1 MKPIYLDYA
10 ATTPVDP
17 RVSDVMLRYLNM
29 DGIFGN
35 PASSTH
41 IFGQN
46 AAEAVNTAREKI
58 AAILKAD
65 PREIIFTSG
74 ATESNNL
81 AIKGLAQFYR
91 SRGNHIITVKTEHK
105 AVLHTCEALA
115 KDGFK
120 ITYLSVDK
128 RGLIDLEELE
138 QAITDKT
145 LLVSIMHVNNET
157 GTIQDILKI
166 AALVKKKG
174 VFFHTDAAQS
184 IGKLDIDLQKMP
196 IDLLSFSGHKIYAPK
211 GIGVLFVR
219 RTPRVKLLE
228 QINGGHHEEGMR
240 SGTLATHQIAAL
252 AKALELMQTER
263 DVEQARISHLRNQ
276 LWDRLKHL
284 PNAHLNSA
292 PAHTLPNIL
301 NITFDGVNNIELMQ
315 RCPELAFSAGSACQ
329 SASITPS
336 HVLIAMGLSKGQAN
350 NTIRLSLGRYTTE
363 SDIETTAKILMERIK

>member
-184 IGKLDIDLQKMP
+184 IGKLNIDLQKMP

-228 QINGGHHEEGMR
+228 QISGGHHEEGMR
-240 SGTLATHQIAAL
+240 SGTLATHQITAL
-252 AKALELMQTER
+252 AMALELMQTER
-263 DVEQARISHLRNQ
+263 DVEQACITTLRNQ
-276 LWDRLKHL
+276 LWDRLKAL
-284 PNAHLNSA
+284 PNAHLNGDL
-292 PAHTLPNIL
+292 AHTLPNIL
-301 NITFDGVNNIELMQ
+301 NITFDDVNNIELMEA
-315 RCPELAFSAGSACQ
+315 CPELAFSAGSACQ

-336 HVLIAMGLSKGQAN
+336 HVLTAMGITKEQAN
-350 NTIRLSLGRYTTE
+350 NTVRFSLGRYTTE
-363 SDIETTAKILMERIK
+363 SDIETAANLLIERIT

>member
-1 MKPIYLDYA
+1 
-10 ATTPVDP
+10 
-17 RVSDVMLRYLNM
+17 
-29 DGIFGN
+29 
-35 PASSTH
+35 
-41 IFGQN
+41 
-46 AAEAVNTAREKI
+46 
-58 AAILKAD
+58 
-65 PREIIFTSG
+65 
-74 ATESNNL
+74 
-81 AIKGLAQFYR
+81 
-91 SRGNHIITVKTEHK
+91 VKTEHK

-184 IGKLDIDLQKMP
+184 IGKLNIDLQKMP

-228 QINGGHHEEGMR
+228 QISGGHHEEGMR
-240 SGTLATHQIAAL
+240 SGTLATHQITAL
-252 AKALELMQTER
+252 AMALELMQTER
-263 DVEQARISHLRNQ
+263 DVEQACITTLRNQ
-276 LWDRLKHL
+276 LWDRLKAL
-284 PNAHLNSA
+284 PNAHLNGDL
-292 PAHTLPNIL
+292 AHTLPNIL
-301 NITFDGVNNIELMQ
+301 NITFDDVNNIELMEA
-315 RCPELAFSAGSACQ
+315 CPELAFSAGSACQ

-336 HVLIAMGLSKGQAN
+336 HVLTAMGITKEQAN
-350 NTIRLSLGRYTTE
+350 NTVRFSLGRYTTE
-363 SDIETTAKILMERIK
+363 SDIETAANLLIERIT

>member
-10 ATTPVDP
+10 ATTPVDS
-17 RVSDVMLRYLNM
+17 RVSEVMLHYLSIE
-29 DGIFGN
+29 GIFGN
-35 PASSTH
+35 PASNTH
-41 IFGQN
+41 SFGHE
-46 AAEAVNTAREKI
+46 AAEAVKTAREKI
-58 AAILKAD
+58 ASLLNAD

-81 AIKGLAQFYR
+81 ALKGLAQFYR

-105 AVLHTCEALA
+105 AILHTCEALA

-128 RGLIDLEELE
+128 HGLIDLNELE
-138 QAITDKT
+138 HAITDKT
-145 LLVSIMHVNNET
+145 LLVSVMHVNNET
-157 GTIQDILKI
+157 GVIQDIEKI
-166 AALVKKKG
+166 AALVKRKN

-184 IGKLDIDLQKMP
+184 IGKLEIDLQKMP

-228 QINGGHHEEGMR
+228 QISGGHHEEGMR
-240 SGTLATHQIAAL
+240 SGTLATHQIMAL
-252 AKALELMQTER
+252 AKALEIMQAER
-263 DVEQARISHLRNQ
+263 ATEQAMIKYLRNQ
-276 LWDRLKHL
+276 LWDRLKGL
-284 PNAHLNSA
+284 PNIHLNGN

-301 NITFDGVNNIELMQ
+301 NITLDGVNNIELMAQ
-315 RCPELAFSAGSACQ
+315 CPELAFSAGSACT

-336 HVLIAMGLSKGQAN
+336 HVLTAMGFTKEQAN
-350 NTIRLSLGRYTTE
+350 NTVRLSFGRYTTE
-363 SDIETTAKILMERIK
+363 SDIETAAKILMERLK